1 VIRPGLLSSRLTL
14 EAPERV
20 ADGAGGATVT
30 WIVEDALWA
39 HVAAQTG
46 RASLSADAAV
56 SAVTYRVTLR
66 HRAGITAEK
75 RFVWG
80 ARILSIHAVLDDG
93 EGRWI
98 VCLCEEEK
106 GA

>member
-1 VIRPGLLSSRLTL
+1 MQAGLLSSRLTL
-14 EAPERV
+14 EAPLRV
-20 ADGAGGATVT
+20 ADGAGGATIT

-39 HVAAQTG
+39 HVALQSG
-46 RASLSADAAV
+46 RERLSADAA
-56 SAVTYRVTLR
+56 SSRVTYRVTIR
-66 HRAGITAEK
+66 HRDGVTPEK

-80 ARILSIHAVLDDG
+80 TRVLAIQAVLDDG

-98 VCLCEEEK
+98 TCLCEEEA